1 MADVHNL
8 AQELANRPPVFGRRP
23 WRAGLGLAFA
33 LTLAACA
40 SSPKAPDQALRAAQQ
55 AIASAEQA
63 RAGEY
68 AMVELNQARDKLTSA
83 HSAVRDKNML
93 VAERLAIESKIGAE
107 LAIAS
112 AKESEARAVNEGI
125 RRSNDVL
132 RQEMQRNS
140 GGLQ

>member
-8 AQELANRPPVFGRRP
+8 AQKSANRFSVFGRRP
-23 WRAGLGLAFA
+23 WRAGLGLAVA
-33 LTLAACA
+33 LMLGACA
-40 SSPKAPDQALRAAQQ
+40 STPDAPHHALGAAEQ

-93 VAERLAIESKIGAE
+93 VAERLAIESKVGAE

-132 RQEMQRNS
+132 KQEMQRNS